1 MKENIFLKKRDLEI
15 VVDSGLNRFLILAIR
30 KIGRTIDNVSSSF
43 ERRLSDGENAKEEI
57 NVGFVVR
64 SSFQQVQN
72 EVENAT

>member
-15 VVDSGLNRFLILAIR
+15 VGDSGLNRFLILAIR